1 MTRVPVRTILVP
13 TDFSG
18 GAAHALV
25 WAQELARAF
34 HSTIVLLHVVD
45 LALTWMPVGPA
56 SIPEPVPADVA
67 DRITVA
73 ARESLANLA
82 RDAEGTVH
90 RLVRRGHARQVI
102 LDVAKEVGA
111 DLIVIG
117 ARGHRDFSDLV
128 IGSIA
133 EYVVRHASVPVMT
146 TRAPS

>member
-1 MTRVPVRTILVP
+1 VP
-13 TDFSG
+13 TDFSE
-18 GAAHALV
+18 GAQQALA

-34 HSTIVLLHVVD
+34 HSDIVLLHVVD
-45 LALTWMPVGPA
+45 LAFTWMPVGPA
-56 SIPEPVPADVA
+56 SIPESVPDDVA
-67 DRITVA
+67 DRVTVK
-73 ARESLANLA
+73 AREALANLA
-82 RDAEGTVH
+82 RDTEGTVH

-133 EYVVRHASVPVMT
+133 DHVVRHAPVPVMT
-146 TRAPS
+146 TRAPG